1 MWPSQCTRM
10 PAPPVHQL
18 NAQING
24 LPDKREFYG
33 VRNSHLPRAEKPRYL
48 AMERTAI
55 MQRQLPTEVIG
66 LSNESDGRT
75 VYDVDLSDEDV
86 TRILDKLVANEL
98 SVSDSRRRLSRR
110 FIVGTALITGMSRPG
125 FASADIRVRLRNI
138 SREGVAF
145 LSRYALEPGTRFRIQ
160 LPTGPELSMV
170 EEEAVVIRCQF
181 IEDSIYDIGVQIQGR

>member
-1 MWPSQCTRM
+1 
-10 PAPPVHQL
+10 
-18 NAQING
+18 
-24 LPDKREFYG
+24 
-33 VRNSHLPRAEKPRYL
+33 
-48 AMERTAI
+48 

-145 LSRYALEPGTRFRIQ
+145 LSPYALEPGTRFRIQ